1 MLKNL
6 DSNTAYESLGGKTP
20 AERQAEMKLQ
30 KAEWKNI
37 AGVFPKAYGA
47 LTEEEWVSYS
57 DRMKTFGE
65 VEAIKWVKQ
74 RVEAAQAK

>member
-6 DSNTAYESLGGKTP
+6 DPNTAYESLGGKTP

-30 KAEWKNI
+30 KAEWKNM
-37 AGVFPKAYGA
+37 AGVLPKAYGV
-47 LTEEEWVSYS
+47 LTEDEWFSYS

-65 VEAIKWVKQ
+65 IEAIKWLKQ
-74 RVEAAQAK
+74 RVDAAAAR